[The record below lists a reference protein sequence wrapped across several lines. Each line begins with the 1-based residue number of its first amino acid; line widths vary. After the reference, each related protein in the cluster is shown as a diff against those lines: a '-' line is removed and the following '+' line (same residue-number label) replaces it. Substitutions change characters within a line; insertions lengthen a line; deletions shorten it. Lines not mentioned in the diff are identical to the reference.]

1 MSATAILPNIT
12 ALTRPWWDACRE
24 GRLLLPLCN
33 ACGKHFFRPE
43 VACTHCFSLDW
54 QWVEA
59 SGRGTLYSYSVIHRA
74 PLPGFKTPLVFA
86 IVELAEGPAMFSNV
100 IECAPEEVRIGMPLQ
115 VVFEPLNAEV
125 SLPKFRPLES

>member
-1 MSATAILPNIT
+1 MSATVILPGIT
-12 ALTRPWWDACRE
+12 PLTRPWWDACRE

-43 VACTHCFSLDW
+43 VACTHCISLDW

-86 IVELAEGPAMFSNV
+86 IVELAEGPTMFSNV
-100 IECAPEEVRIGMPLQ
+100 IECAPEQVRIGMSLQ